1 MPNCIPAVQVVAGLG
16 GGLVVP
22 ALSSLVASWEPVAE
36 AGRLATVVYTGSQV
50 SCDWWNWSRDLGNL
64 L

>member
-1 MPNCIPAVQVVAGLG
+1 MPHWCPAVQVVAGLG

-36 AGRLATVVYTGSQV
+36 AGRLATVVYTGSEV
-50 SCDWWNWSRDLGNL
+50 GCGWWNWSRDLSNL

>member
-1 MPNCIPAVQVVAGLG
+1 MAMSNCSPAVQVVAGLG

-22 ALSSLVASWEPVAE
+22 ALSALVASWEPVAE

-50 SCDWWNWSRDLGNL
+50 SSGWWRRVT
-64 L
+64 